1 MTSPTGPS
9 GEARDPLEAEQGLS
23 PAEERF
29 ERRRRT
35 VGLFLGPVAFA
46 LAWLTPMPALTVE
59 AHRLTAI
66 VLLVVVWWISEAIPL
81 AITAVLGPALAVM
94 AGVATAQQAFA
105 PFGSPTVFLFI
116 GTFMLGAA
124 VTHHGLDRRLAEG
137 LLAAPAIGKSPGRV
151 RLGVGVLTLA
161 ISGWMSNTA
170 TTAMMLPVALG
181 LARRSSGVESGHA
194 RELRIG
200 LLLSIAY
207 AASIGGL
214 ITPVGSPPN
223 LITIGLLETATG
235 ERIDFVSWMLF
246 AVPLSALAAIAM
258 FALVQWRFP
267 SKAPGTDAPRH
278 ARATLEPR
286 PPRTP
291 MGQPWTRGQ
300 RNCALVFVL
309 AALLWLLPGVIAMV
323 APGWPG
329 QKLLTSRLDEA
340 VVAVLAATLLFVL
353 PTDWKARTF
362 TLEWRQASRIDWGT
376 LLLFGGGLSLGG
388 MMFETG
394 LAKVI
399 GTGLADALGAESRIA
414 VMALAAV
421 LGLLISELTSNTAAT
436 NMVVPVVISLAQAR
450 SLDPTL
456 PAIAA
461 CFGASLGFML
471 PISTPPNA
479 IVYGTGMIPIGKMF
493 TTGVLL
499 DLLGVVVV
507 IASLLALAP
516 LLAGS

>member
-1 MTSPTGPS
+1 MTEPS
-9 GEARDPLEAEQGLS
+9 GASGAGDDPLEAEQGLS
-23 PAEERF
+23 AAEERF

-35 VGLFLGPVAFA
+35 VGLFIGPVAFA

-81 AITAVLGPALAVM
+81 AITAVLGPVLAVVT
-94 AGVATAQQAFA
+94 GVATAQQAFG

-116 GTFMLGAA
+116 GSFMLGAA

-181 LARRSSGVESGHA
+181 LARRSSGAESGRA
-194 RELRIG
+194 REFRIG

-214 ITPVGSPPN
+214 LTPVGSPPN

-267 SKAPGTDAPRH
+267 SPAAGADATR
-278 ARATLEPR
+278 RATAANLE
-286 PPRTP
+286 
-291 MGQPWTRGQ
+291 PWTRGQ
-300 RNCALVFVL
+300 RNCAIAFGM
-309 AALLWLLPGVIAMV
+309 AAVLWLLPGVIAMA

-353 PTDWKARTF
+353 PTDWKARAF

-388 MMFETG
+388 LMFETG

-479 IVYGTGMIPIGKMF
+479 IVYGTGMIPIRRMF
-493 TTGVLL
+493 STGVLL
-499 DLLGVVVV
+499 DLIGLAVV
-507 IASLLALAP
+507 IGGLLLLSP
-516 LLAGS
+516 LVGP